1 MRLLHHFWLSPFSR
15 KVRIALREKGLE
27 FELHAEKYW
36 ERRSEFLR
44 LNPAGEVPVLQE
56 PHGLVLADSQAIV
69 EYLDEVYT
77 ERPLIPGDAAE
88 RAEVRRLVV
97 WFDQKFYR
105 EVTWYLIREKL
116 LKRFMRMGEPDS
128 ELIRAGKRNLQSHLD
143 YVGWLAERRNWLAGE
158 HFSAADIAAAAQLSC
173 LDYLGDVPWDGAPRA
188 KDWYARVKSRPSFR
202 AILADHIPGLP
213 PPRWYADLDF

>member
-15 KVRIALREKGLE
+15 KVRIALKEKGLE

-36 ERRSEFLR
+36 ERRPDFLR

-69 EYLDEVYT
+69 EYLDEVYS
-77 ERPLIPGDAAE
+77 ERPLIPGDAAD
-88 RAEVRRLVV
+88 RAEVRRLAA

-105 EVTWYLIREKL
+105 EVSWYLIREKL
-116 LKRFMRMGEPDS
+116 LKRFMRLGEPDS
-128 ELIRAGKRNLQSHLD
+128 ELIRAGKRNLQGHLD
-143 YVGWLAERRNWLAGE
+143 YVGWLAERRNWLAGLE
-158 HFSAADIAAAAQLSC
+158 FSVADIAAAAQLSC